1 MKRACGAEQL
11 PDSGHEPNAASSA
24 APRWL
29 TWSNGLSALR
39 LLAALP
45 LAWAIMAH
53 SWRVACILF
62 WLAVASDWVDGRLA
76 RARGESSAL
85 GALLDHGSDA
95 TLVVF
100 GLVALA
106 AAGQTPWVLPCLV
119 GAAFLQYVLDSR
131 ALVGCQLRASALGR
145 WNGILYF
152 VPIGIIVTRESLGM
166 DFPADAQVVWLGWGL
181 LLSTCVS
188 IGDRAWAIVMSR
200 GPSSSSS

>member
-1 MKRACGAEQL
+1 MKRACGSEQL
-11 PDSGHEPNAASSA
+11 SDSGREPTAVSAA

-29 TWSNGLSALR
+29 TWSNGLTSLR

-45 LAWAIMAH
+45 LAYAITTG

-85 GALLDHGSDA
+85 GGLLDHASDA

-100 GLVALA
+100 GLMALA
-106 AAGQTPWVLPCLV
+106 AAGQTPWPLPFLV
-119 GAAFLQYVLDSR
+119 AAAFLQYVLDSR
-131 ALVGCQLRASALGR
+131 ALVGRQLRASALGR

-152 VPIGIIVTRESLGM
+152 VPIGIIVTRESLAL
-166 DFPADAQVVWLGWGL
+166 DFPADTQVVWLGWGL
-181 LLSTCVS
+181 VLSTFVS
-188 IGDRAWAIVMSR
+188 MSDRAWAIVMSR
-200 GPSSSSS
+200 RPSSSSS